1 MRMFAP
7 NTLIYCNGSGKST
20 IKLNSLPDDWLA
32 CQTRIRNLMILKRQ
46 FSGIWYFSKKHYM
59 LKVFSNIGSYVML
72 MQKVFSRP
80 QKRQIFWKQ
89 LIHEINSLGLESLGI
104 VAFISVFMGA
114 VVAIQTAYNI
124 DSPLIPMSMVGFTT
138 RQSVI
143 LEFSPTVISL
153 ILAGKVGSRIA
164 SEIGT
169 MRVTEQIDA
178 LEIMGVNSA
187 NYLIFPKITASV
199 LINPVLIVFSMWL
212 GILGGWFA
220 MSASGLVSTN
230 DFIEGIR
237 IDFEGY
243 TIFYALTKTVFFA
256 FIISS
261 ISGFFGYMT
270 NGGALEVGQ
279 ASTKAVVFSSIT
291 IILFNLVLTQLLL
304 T

>member
-1 MRMFAP
+1 
-7 NTLIYCNGSGKST
+7 
-20 IKLNSLPDDWLA
+20 
-32 CQTRIRNLMILKRQ
+32 
-46 FSGIWYFSKKHYM
+46 
-59 LKVFSNIGSYVML
+59 ML
-72 MQKVFSRP
+72 MRRVFTRP
-80 QKRQIFWKQ
+80 QKGKIFWDQ
-89 LIHEINSLGLESLGI
+89 MMAEINNLGLESLGI

-187 NYLIFPKITASV
+187 NYLIFPKVIASL
-199 LINPVLIVFSMWL
+199 LINPVLIVFSIWL
-212 GILGGWFA
+212 GVLGGWIA
-220 MSASGLVSTN
+220 MTATGLVSST
-230 DFIEGIR
+230 DYISGIR

-243 TIFYALTKTVFFA
+243 IVFYALIKTVFFA
-256 FIISS
+256 FIIAS
-261 ISGFFGYMT
+261 ISGFYGYET
-270 NGGALEVGQ
+270 RGGALEVGQ
-279 ASTKAVVFSSIT
+279 ASTKAVVISSVL

>member
-1 MRMFAP
+1 MPKIF
-7 NTLIYCNGSGKST
+7 TT
-20 IKLNSLPDDWLA
+20 IG
-32 CQTRIRNLMILKRQ
+32 M
-46 FSGIWYFSKKHYM
+46 
-59 LKVFSNIGSYVML
+59 YVLL

-80 QKRQIFWKQ
+80 QKRRIYWNQ
-89 LIHEINSLGLESLGI
+89 LLTEINSLGLESLGI
-104 VAFISVFMGA
+104 VAFISAFMGA

-124 DSPLIPMSMVGFTT
+124 TSPLIPLSMVGFTV

-187 NYLIFPKITASV
+187 NYLIFPKISASL
-199 LINPVLIVFSMWL
+199 LINPVLIVFSMWM
-212 GILGGWFA
+212 GILGGWVA
-220 MSASGLVSTN
+220 MVATSLVSTN
-230 DFIEGIR
+230 DFVQGIR
-237 IDFEGY
+237 IDFQGY

-261 ISGFFGYMT
+261 VSGFYGYIT
-270 NGGALEVGQ
+270 KGGALEVGQ
-279 ASTKAVVFSSIT
+279 ASTKAVVFSSVI

>member
-1 MRMFAP
+1 
-7 NTLIYCNGSGKST
+7 
-20 IKLNSLPDDWLA
+20 
-32 CQTRIRNLMILKRQ
+32 
-46 FSGIWYFSKKHYM
+46 M
-59 LKVFSNIGSYVML
+59 LKVFDTIGRYVLL
-72 MQKVFSRP
+72 MQRVFTRP
-80 QKRQIFWKQ
+80 QKRKIYQRQ
-89 LIHEINSLGLESLGI
+89 LFEELEQLGLDSIGI
-104 VAFISVFMGA
+104 VAFISLFMGA

-153 ILAGKVGSRIA
+153 ILAGKVGSSIA
-164 SEIGT
+164 SQIGT

-187 NYLIFPKITASV
+187 NYLIFPKITASI
-199 LINPVLIVFSMWL
+199 LINPVLIVFSMWM

-220 MSASGLVSTN
+220 MVATGLVTTS
-230 DFIEGIR
+230 DFVEGIR

-261 ISGFFGYMT
+261 ISGFYGYET
-270 NGGALEVGQ
+270 QGGAREVGQ
-279 ASTKAVVFSSIT
+279 ASTKAVVISSIT

>member
-1 MRMFAP
+1 VNIIGAIGRYF
-7 NTLIYCNGSGKST
+7 I
-20 IKLNSLPDDWLA
+20 
-32 CQTRIRNLMILKRQ
+32 LMGR
-46 FSGIWYFSKKHYM
+46 
-59 LKVFSNIGSYVML
+59 VFT
-72 MQKVFSRP
+72 RP
-80 QKRQIFWKQ
+80 QKGNIFRKQ
-89 LIHEINSLGLESLGI
+89 LFIEFDSLGI
-104 VAFISVFMGA
+104 ASIGIVVFISLFMGA

-187 NYLIFPKITASV
+187 NYLIFPKITAAM
-199 LINPVLIVFSMWL
+199 LINPILIILSMWM
-212 GILGGWFA
+212 GILGGWLA
-220 MSASGLVSTN
+220 MTASGLVTTN
-230 DFIEGIR
+230 DYVEGMR
-237 IDFEGY
+237 IDFEGF
-243 TIFYALTKTVFFA
+243 TIFYSLIKTVVFA

-261 ISGFFGYMT
+261 VSGFYGYET
-270 NGGALEVGQ
+270 SGGALEVGQ
-279 ASTKAVVFSSIT
+279 ASTRAVVASSIL

>member
-1 MRMFAP
+1 MF
-7 NTLIYCNGSGKST
+7 
-20 IKLNSLPDDWLA
+20 
-32 CQTRIRNLMILKRQ
+32 
-46 FSGIWYFSKKHYM
+46 
-59 LKVFSNIGSYVML
+59 KVFTHIGNYVLL

-80 QKRQIFWKQ
+80 QKRRIFWNQ
-89 LIHEINSLGLESLGI
+89 LMTEINSLGLESVGI
-104 VAFISVFMGA
+104 VAFISAFMGA

-124 DSPLIPMSMVGFTT
+124 TSPLIPMTMVGFTV

-187 NYLIFPKITASV
+187 NYLIFPKIAASI
-199 LINPVLIVFSMWL
+199 LINPVLIVFSMWM
-212 GILGGWFA
+212 GIGGGWFA
-220 MSASGLVSTN
+220 MLASKLVTSN
-230 DFIEGIR
+230 DFVQGIR
-237 IDFEGY
+237 IDFLGY
-243 TIFYALTKTVFFA
+243 TIFYALTITVFFA

-261 ISGFFGYMT
+261 VSGYHGYVT

-279 ASTKAVVFSSIT
+279 ASTKAVVYSSVI

>member
-1 MRMFAP
+1 
-7 NTLIYCNGSGKST
+7 
-20 IKLNSLPDDWLA
+20 
-32 CQTRIRNLMILKRQ
+32 
-46 FSGIWYFSKKHYM
+46 M
-59 LKVFSNIGSYVML
+59 LKVISNIGSYVML

-80 QKRQIFWKQ
+80 QKRQIYWKQ
-89 LIHEINSLGLESLGI
+89 LIHEINSLGIESLGI
-104 VAFISVFMGA
+104 VAFISIFMGA

>member
-1 MRMFAP
+1 MPKIF
-7 NTLIYCNGSGKST
+7 TT
-20 IKLNSLPDDWLA
+20 IG
-32 CQTRIRNLMILKRQ
+32 M
-46 FSGIWYFSKKHYM
+46 
-59 LKVFSNIGSYVML
+59 YVLL

-80 QKRQIFWKQ
+80 QKRKIYWQQ
-89 LIHEINSLGLESLGI
+89 LLTEINSLGLESLGI
-104 VAFISVFMGA
+104 VAFISAFMGA
-114 VVAIQTAYNI
+114 VVAIQTAFNI
-124 DSPLIPMSMVGFTT
+124 TSPLIPLSMVGFTV

-187 NYLIFPKITASV
+187 NYLIFPKITALI
-199 LINPVLIVFSMWL
+199 LINPVLIVFSMWM

-220 MSASGLVSTN
+220 MVATSLVSTN
-230 DFIEGIR
+230 DFVQGIR
-237 IDFEGY
+237 VDFQGY
-243 TIFYALTKTVFFA
+243 TIFYAITKTVFFA
-256 FIISS
+256 YIISS
-261 ISGFFGYMT
+261 VSGFYGYIT

-279 ASTKAVVFSSIT
+279 ASTKAVVFSSVI

>member
-1 MRMFAP
+1 
-7 NTLIYCNGSGKST
+7 
-20 IKLNSLPDDWLA
+20 
-32 CQTRIRNLMILKRQ
+32 
-46 FSGIWYFSKKHYM
+46 M
-59 LKVFSNIGSYVML
+59 LKVFATIGNYVIL
-72 MQKVFSRP
+72 MKKTFARP
-80 QKRQIFWKQ
+80 QKKIIFRDQ
-89 LIHEINSLGLESLGI
+89 LFTEINNLGFESLGI

-124 DSPLIPMSMVGFTT
+124 DSPLIPMSMVGFTA

-187 NYLIFPKITASV
+187 NYLIFPKIVASV

-212 GILGGWFA
+212 GILGGWIA
-220 MSASGLVSTN
+220 MTASGLVSTN
-230 DFIEGIR
+230 DYVEGIR

-256 FIISS
+256 FIIAS
-261 ISGFFGYMT
+261 ISGFFGYET
-270 NGGALEVGQ
+270 RGGALEVGQ
-279 ASTKAVVFSSIT
+279 ASTKAVVVSSVV

>member
-1 MRMFAP
+1 
-7 NTLIYCNGSGKST
+7 
-20 IKLNSLPDDWLA
+20 
-32 CQTRIRNLMILKRQ
+32 
-46 FSGIWYFSKKHYM
+46 M

-80 QKRQIFWKQ
+80 QKRQIYWKQ

-187 NYLIFPKITASV
+187 NYLIFPKITASL

>member
-1 MRMFAP
+1 
-7 NTLIYCNGSGKST
+7 
-20 IKLNSLPDDWLA
+20 
-32 CQTRIRNLMILKRQ
+32 
-46 FSGIWYFSKKHYM
+46 M
-59 LKVFSNIGSYVML
+59 LKVFTNTGEYVLL

-80 QKRQIFWKQ
+80 QKGKIFWKQ
-89 LIHEINSLGLESLGI
+89 LISEVNSLGLESLGI
-104 VAFISVFMGA
+104 VAFISAFMGA

-124 DSPLIPMSMVGFTT
+124 TSPLIPMSMVGFTV

-178 LEIMGVNSA
+178 LDIMGVNSA
-187 NYLIFPKITASV
+187 NFLIFPKIVASM
-199 LINPVLIVFSMWL
+199 LINPVLIVFSMWM
-212 GILGGWFA
+212 GILGGWIA
-220 MSASGLVSTN
+220 MVATGLVSTN
-230 DFIEGIR
+230 DFVQGIR
-237 IDFEGY
+237 IDFLGY
-243 TIFYALTKTVFFA
+243 TIFYALTKTVFVA

-261 ISGFFGYMT
+261 VSGFYGYIT

-279 ASTKAVVFSSIT
+279 ASTKAVVFSSVI

>member
-1 MRMFAP
+1 
-7 NTLIYCNGSGKST
+7 
-20 IKLNSLPDDWLA
+20 
-32 CQTRIRNLMILKRQ
+32 
-46 FSGIWYFSKKHYM
+46 
-59 LKVFSNIGSYVML
+59 
-72 MQKVFSRP
+72 
-80 QKRQIFWKQ
+80 
-89 LIHEINSLGLESLGI
+89 
-104 VAFISVFMGA
+104 
-114 VVAIQTAYNI
+114 
-124 DSPLIPMSMVGFTT
+124 MSMVGFTV

-187 NYLIFPKITASV
+187 NYLIFPKIVASI
-199 LINPVLIVFSMWL
+199 LINPVLIVFSMWM

-220 MSASGLVSTN
+220 MVATGLTSTN
-230 DFIEGIR
+230 DFVQGIR
-237 IDFEGY
+237 VDFMGY
-243 TIFYALTKTVFFA
+243 TIFYALTKTIFFA

-261 ISGFFGYMT
+261 VSGFYGYIT
-270 NGGALEVGQ
+270 EGGALEVGR
-279 ASTKAVVFSSIT
+279 ASTKAVVFSSVI

>member
-1 MRMFAP
+1 
-7 NTLIYCNGSGKST
+7 
-20 IKLNSLPDDWLA
+20 
-32 CQTRIRNLMILKRQ
+32 
-46 FSGIWYFSKKHYM
+46 
-59 LKVFSNIGSYVML
+59 ML
-72 MQKVFSRP
+72 MFRVFTKP
-80 QKRQIFWKQ
+80 QKMVIFRRQLFD
-89 LIHEINSLGLESLGI
+89 EIQNLGTESMGI
-104 VAFISVFMGA
+104 VAFISMFMGA

-124 DSPLIPMSMVGFTT
+124 DSPFIPLSMVGFTV

-187 NYLIFPKITASV
+187 NYLILPKVIASL

-212 GILGGWFA
+212 GILGGWLA
-220 MSASGLVSTN
+220 MVASGLVTST
-230 DFIEGIR
+230 DYVRGIR
-237 IDFEGY
+237 IDFEAY
-243 TIFYALTKTVFFA
+243 TIFYAVVKTIFFA
-256 FIISS
+256 FIISTV
-261 ISGFFGYMT
+261 SGFYGYKT
-270 NGGALEVGQ
+270 SGGALQVGQ
-279 ASTKAVVFSSIT
+279 ASTKAVVYSSII

>member
-1 MRMFAP
+1 MLKIA
-7 NTLIYCNGSGKST
+7 ST
-20 IKLNSLPDDWLA
+20 IGNYVL
-32 CQTRIRNLMILKRQ
+32 LMQR
-46 FSGIWYFSKKHYM
+46 
-59 LKVFSNIGSYVML
+59 VFSW
-72 MQKVFSRP
+72 P
-80 QKRQIFWKQ
+80 QKGKIFWNQ
-89 LIHEINSLGLESLGI
+89 LLTEIYSLGLESLGI
-104 VAFISVFMGA
+104 VAFISAFMGA
-114 VVAIQTAYNI
+114 VVAIQTAFNI
-124 DSPLIPMSMVGFTT
+124 TSPLIPLSMVGFTV

-187 NYLIFPKITASV
+187 NYLIFPKIMALI
-199 LINPVLIVFSMWL
+199 LINPVLIVFSMWM
-212 GILGGWFA
+212 GILGGWLA
-220 MSASGLVSTN
+220 MVATSLVSTN
-230 DFIEGIR
+230 DFVHGIR
-237 IDFEGY
+237 IDFQGY

-261 ISGFFGYMT
+261 VSGFYGYIT
-270 NGGALEVGQ
+270 SGGALEVGQ
-279 ASTKAVVFSSIT
+279 ASTKAVVFSSVI